1 MIVCA
6 HVCPPSLHQ
15 DPDLGYTQG
24 MCFAAGVVCLGPG
37 DLEEKQQRFCKLMG
51 DLRPLANVDRLF
63 TTVVA
68 IGCALQLKHLRRFVV
83 AGLPLRSAG
92 SACAGVDAGSQR
104 SRALAPPVPHSEP
117 GSSDCEC
124 LEDDALNQ

>member
-1 MIVCA
+1 MPSRDRT

-51 DLRPLANVDRLF
+51 DLRPLADVDQLF
-63 TTVVA
+63 CGNTVDTSMVA
-68 IGCALQLKHLRRFVV
+68 IGS
-83 AGLPLRSAG
+83 PSG
-92 SACAGVDAGSQR
+92 SV
-104 SRALAPPVPHSEP
+104 L
-117 GSSDCEC
+117 
-124 LEDDALNQ
+124 